1 LRFFRC
7 RLWGPMRTKWLDLA
21 PFLGAILLALICG
34 YLLGRLITERRALPV
49 TAMTMRDLSRPLIPT
64 VHLDGVFNGQLKGTM
79 LGDARLFLGSG
90 QVMPDQSGAFLIPAG
105 SLLTNKI
112 EITVPAGMRFVAS
125 KRGQKYYPVES
136 ASASALAPA
145 NRVYFRTAE
154 EAEGAGYRK

>member
-1 LRFFRC
+1 
-7 RLWGPMRTKWLDLA
+7 MRTKWLDLA

-34 YLLGRLITERRALPV
+34 YLLGRLITERRAFVSTP
-49 TAMTMRDLSRPLIPT
+49 MQMRDLSRPLVST
-64 VHLDGVFNGQLKGTM
+64 VHLDGVYNGQLKGAM
-79 LGDARLFLGSG
+79 LGDARLFLGSE
-90 QVMPDQSGAFLIPAG
+90 QVMPDQSGAFLVSAG
-105 SLLTNKI
+105 ALLINNI

-145 NRVYFRTAE
+145 NRVYFRTAQ